1 MDHHRARRSSC
12 HRLCRRKARRFSWH
26 DTDVVRQP
34 SIVKLKPSN
43 PMSVSAISSSSGF
56 SPVDWQ
62 AKAQQ
67 IKTDYQS
74 LAQALQ
80 SGDLKTA
87 QQAFAALQKDFPAQ
101 SSTATTSSTSSSKPN
116 NPMNALSQALQ
127 SGNLSAAQ
135 QAFAQLQQAHHGHHR
150 HHGGSGA
157 ATGAQGG
164 TTASAT
170 SSDTGSSGTAGG
182 VFNIVT

>member
-1 MDHHRARRSSC
+1 
-12 HRLCRRKARRFSWH
+12 
-26 DTDVVRQP
+26 
-34 SIVKLKPSN
+34 
-43 PMSVSAISSSSGF
+43 MSVSAISSSSGF
-56 SPVDWQ
+56 SPIDWQ

-80 SGDLKTA
+80 SGDLNAA
-87 QQAFAALQKDFPAQ
+87 QKAFTALQKDFPAK
-101 SSTATTSSTSSSKPN
+101 SSTASTSSTSSSNPN

-135 QAFAQLQQAHHGHHR
+135 QAFAQLQQTHRGHHR

-157 ATGAQGG
+157 ATGTQSG

-170 SSDTGSSGTAGG
+170 PSNTGLSGAVGD

>member
-1 MDHHRARRSSC
+1 M
-12 HRLCRRKARRFSWH
+12 RRFSWH

-34 SIVKLKPSN
+34 SIVKFKPLN

-62 AKAQQ
+62 SKAQQ
-67 IKTDYQS
+67 IKTDFQS
-74 LAQALQ
+74 LDQALQ

-87 QQAFAALQKDFPAQ
+87 QQAFAALQKDSPAK
-101 SSTATTSSTSSSKPN
+101 SSTASTSSTSSSNPN
-116 NPMNALSQALQ
+116 DQMNTLSQALQ

-135 QAFAQLQQAHHGHHR
+135 QAFAQLQQAHRGHHR

-157 ATGAQGG
+157 TTGAQSG
-164 TTASAT
+164 TTTSAT
-170 SSDTGSSGTAGG
+170 PPGTGLSGTAGS
-182 VFNIVT
+182 VLNIAT